1 MSVVSRENMSMI
13 HELMKT
19 IINDNNLK
27 PVNELPNF
35 IESKCA
41 YFHTNR
47 FEFGSINEI
56 NKKIVEMSYN
66 FIMSKQSK
74 EQSPQQ
80 TPRQTVQQQTID
92 KKEQFETSLEAQKQ
106 SFDKMIN
113 PKKPKKIDFSDGS
126 DDFPIENLDK
136 IMNQTLADRQKE
148 LEKITQQYS
157 QDDREKAKTWLN
169 TKESE
174 ESTPKIRI
182 DNNSSVRLNNTI
194 DVSREKRVRFT
205 INEQQEESRNTVIS
219 NTVISNSDQTIDSSD
234 SDDKSSLM
242 SLFSKLKTKQN
253 TQTPQ
258 TNEQTITTNPSIQ
271 TTNIKIEN
279 IESKLDTILSQQN
292 EILTKQQEIFK
303 YIELLQQTKQSVE
316 KEESETP
323 ELVELDAI

>member
-1 MSVVSRENMSMI
+1 M
-13 HELMKT
+13 
-19 IINDNNLK
+19 
-27 PVNELPNF
+27 
-35 IESKCA
+35 
-41 YFHTNR
+41 
-47 FEFGSINEI
+47 G
-56 NKKIVEMSYN
+56 
-66 FIMSKQSK
+66 
-74 EQSPQQ
+74 
-80 TPRQTVQQQTID
+80 
-92 KKEQFETSLEAQKQ
+92 LEAQKQ

-126 DDFPIENLDK
+126 EDFPIENLDK

-205 INEQQEESRNTVIS
+205 INEQQEESRNTVIANNNYS
-219 NTVISNSDQTIDSSD
+219 NTSGTSD
-234 SDDKSSLM
+234 SADKSTLM

-253 TQTPQ
+253 TQTPK
-258 TNEQTITTNPSIQ
+258 TNEQTINTNPPAQINNI
-271 TTNIKIEN
+271 NIKN

-292 EILTKQQEIFK
+292 KILTKQQEIFK

-316 KEESETP
+316 KDESETP

>member
-19 IINDNNLK
+19 IISDNNLK

-47 FEFGSINEI
+47 FEFGSLNEI

-66 FIMSKQSK
+66 FIMSNQPRN
-74 EQSPQQ
+74 Q
-80 TPRQTVQQQTID
+80 PRQTVQQQTID
-92 KKEQFETSLEAQKQ
+92 KKQQFEMGLEAQKQ

-113 PKKPKKIDFSDGS
+113 PKKPKEIDFTDGGE
-126 DDFPIENLDK
+126 DFPIENLDK
-136 IMNQTLADRQKE
+136 IMNQTLADRQRE

-169 TKESE
+169 TKEPE
-174 ESTPKIRI
+174 ENTPKIKI
-182 DNNSSVRLNNTI
+182 DNSSSLRLNNTI

-205 INEQQEESRNTVIS
+205 INEQPQESRNDVIS
-219 NTVISNSDQTIDSSD
+219 NNSDG
-234 SDDKSSLM
+234 DDKSTLM
-242 SLFSKLKTKQN
+242 NLFSKLKTKSSANLKTETKNNLSSQ
-253 TQTPQ
+253 Q
-258 TNEQTITTNPSIQ
+258 S
-271 TTNIKIEN
+271 NIDIKN

-303 YIELLQQTKQSVE
+303 YIESLQQTKESVE
-316 KEESETP
+316 KDDSESP

>member
-1 MSVVSRENMSMI
+1 M
-13 HELMKT
+13 
-19 IINDNNLK
+19 
-27 PVNELPNF
+27 PNF

-66 FIMSKQSK
+66 FIMSSQPRNK
-74 EQSPQQ
+74 
-80 TPRQTVQQQTID
+80 PRQTVQQQTID
-92 KKEQFETSLEAQKQ
+92 KKQQFETSLEAQKQ

-219 NTVISNSDQTIDSSD
+219 NSDQTIDSSD
-234 SDDKSSLM
+234 SDDKSTLM

-253 TQTPQ
+253 TQTPK

-292 EILTKQQEIFK
+292 KILTKQQEIFK

-316 KEESETP
+316 KDESKTP

>member
-19 IINDNNLK
+19 IISDNNLK

-41 YFHTNR
+41 YFHANR
-47 FEFGSINEI
+47 FEFGSLNEI

-66 FIMSKQSK
+66 FIMSNQPRN
-74 EQSPQQ
+74 Q
-80 TPRQTVQQQTID
+80 PRQTVQQQIID
-92 KKEQFETSLEAQKQ
+92 KKQQFEMGLEAQKQ

-113 PKKPKKIDFSDGS
+113 PKKPKEIDFTDGGE
-126 DDFPIENLDK
+126 DFPIENLDK
-136 IMNQTLADRQKE
+136 IMNQTLADRQRE
-148 LEKITQQYS
+148 LERITQQYS

-174 ESTPKIRI
+174 ESTPKIKI
-182 DNNSSVRLNNTI
+182 DNSSSLRLNNTI

-205 INEQQEESRNTVIS
+205 INEQSQETRNDVIS
-219 NTVISNSDQTIDSSD
+219 NNSGSN
-234 SDDKSSLM
+234 DKSTLM
-242 SLFSKLKTKQN
+242 NLFSKLKTKSSSNLEAQSVTNSSSQQQN
-253 TQTPQ
+253 
-258 TNEQTITTNPSIQ
+258 ID
-271 TTNIKIEN
+271 IKN

-303 YIELLQQTKQSVE
+303 YIELLQKNE
-316 KEESETP
+316 KDDSESE

>member
-19 IINDNNLK
+19 IISDNNLK

-41 YFHTNR
+41 YFHANR
-47 FEFGSINEI
+47 FEFGSLNEI

-66 FIMSKQSK
+66 FIMSNQPRN
-74 EQSPQQ
+74 Q
-80 TPRQTVQQQTID
+80 PRQTVQLQTID
-92 KKEQFETSLEAQKQ
+92 KKQQFEMGLEAQKQ

-113 PKKPKKIDFSDGS
+113 PKKPKEIDFTDGGE
-126 DDFPIENLDK
+126 DFPIENLDK
-136 IMNQTLADRQKE
+136 IMNQTLADRQRE
-148 LEKITQQYS
+148 LERITQQYS

-174 ESTPKIRI
+174 ESTPKIKI
-182 DNNSSVRLNNTI
+182 DNSSSLRLNNTI

-205 INEQQEESRNTVIS
+205 INEQSQETRNANDS
-219 NTVISNSDQTIDSSD
+219 N
-234 SDDKSSLM
+234 DKSTLM
-242 SLFSKLKTKQN
+242 NLFSKLKTKSSSNLEAQSATNSSSQQQN
-253 TQTPQ
+253 
-258 TNEQTITTNPSIQ
+258 ID
-271 TTNIKIEN
+271 IKN

-303 YIELLQQTKQSVE
+303 YIELLQKN
-316 KEESETP
+316 KDDSET
-323 ELVELDAI
+323 EEIVELDAI

>member
-27 PVNELPNF
+27 PVDQLPNF

-47 FEFGSINEI
+47 FEFGSLNEI

-66 FIMSKQSK
+66 FIMSSQPRN
-74 EQSPQQ
+74 QPQ
-80 TPRQTVQQQTID
+80 QTVQQQTID
-92 KKEQFETSLEAQKQ
+92 KKQQFEMGLEAQKQ

-126 DDFPIENLDK
+126 EDFPIENLDK

-205 INEQQEESRNTVIS
+205 INEQQEESRNTI
-219 NTVISNSDQTIDSSD
+219 ISNSDQTIDNSD
-234 SDDKSSLM
+234 SDDKSTLM
-242 SLFSKLKTKQN
+242 NLFSKLKTKQN
-253 TQTPQ
+253 RQTPK
-258 TNEQTITTNPSIQ
+258 TNEQTINTNPPVQIN
-271 TTNIKIEN
+271 NIDIKN

-292 EILTKQQEIFK
+292 KILTKQQEIFK

-316 KEESETP
+316 KDESET
-323 ELVELDAI
+323 EGVVELDAI

>member
-19 IINDNNLK
+19 IISDNNLK
-27 PVNELPNF
+27 PVDQLPNF

-41 YFHTNR
+41 YFHANR
-47 FEFGSINEI
+47 FEFGSLNEI

-66 FIMSKQSK
+66 FIMSSQPRN
-74 EQSPQQ
+74 Q
-80 TPRQTVQQQTID
+80 PRQTAQQQTID
-92 KKEQFETSLEAQKQ
+92 KKQQFEMGLEAQKQ

-126 DDFPIENLDK
+126 EDFPIENLDK

-205 INEQQEESRNTVIS
+205 INEQQEESRNTVIANNNYS
-219 NTVISNSDQTIDSSD
+219 NTSGTSD
-234 SDDKSSLM
+234 SDDKSTLM

-253 TQTPQ
+253 KKTSQ
-258 TNEQTITTNPSIQ
+258 TNQQTITTNPETQ
-271 TTNIKIEN
+271 PPNIDIKN

-292 EILTKQQEIFK
+292 KILTKQQEIFK

-316 KEESETP
+316 KDESETP

>member
-19 IINDNNLK
+19 IISDNNLK

-41 YFHTNR
+41 YFHANR
-47 FEFGSINEI
+47 FEFGSLNEI

-66 FIMSKQSK
+66 FIMSNQPRN
-74 EQSPQQ
+74 Q
-80 TPRQTVQQQTID
+80 PRQTVQQQIID
-92 KKEQFETSLEAQKQ
+92 KKQQFEMGLEAQKQ

-113 PKKPKKIDFSDGS
+113 PKKPKEIDFTDGGE
-126 DDFPIENLDK
+126 DFPIENLDK
-136 IMNQTLADRQKE
+136 IMNQTLADRQRE
-148 LEKITQQYS
+148 LERITQQYS

-174 ESTPKIRI
+174 ESTPKIKI
-182 DNNSSVRLNNTI
+182 DNSSSLRLNNTI

-205 INEQQEESRNTVIS
+205 INEQSQETRNANNS
-219 NTVISNSDQTIDSSD
+219 N
-234 SDDKSSLM
+234 DKSTLM
-242 SLFSKLKTKQN
+242 NLFSKLKTKSSAN
-253 TQTPQ
+253 LKTETQSNIPPQ
-258 TNEQTITTNPSIQ
+258 QP
-271 TTNIKIEN
+271 NIDIKN

-303 YIELLQQTKQSVE
+303 YIESLQQTKESV
-316 KEESETP
+316 KKDDSESS
-323 ELVELDAI
+323 ELLELSAI

>member
-27 PVNELPNF
+27 PVNDLPNF

-41 YFHTNR
+41 YFHANR
-47 FEFGSINEI
+47 FEFGSLNEI

-66 FIMSKQSK
+66 FIMSNQPRN
-74 EQSPQQ
+74 Q
-80 TPRQTVQQQTID
+80 PRQTVQQQTID
-92 KKEQFETSLEAQKQ
+92 KKQQFEMGLEAQKQ

-113 PKKPKKIDFSDGS
+113 PKKPKEIDFTDGGE
-126 DDFPIENLDK
+126 DFPIENLDK
-136 IMNQTLADRQKE
+136 IMNQTLADRQRE
-148 LEKITQQYS
+148 LERITQQYS

-174 ESTPKIRI
+174 ESTPKIKI
-182 DNNSSVRLNNTI
+182 DNSSSLRLNNTI

-205 INEQQEESRNTVIS
+205 INEQSQETRNANDS
-219 NTVISNSDQTIDSSD
+219 N
-234 SDDKSSLM
+234 DKSTLM
-242 SLFSKLKTKQN
+242 NLFSKLKTKSSSNIEAQS
-253 TQTPQ
+253 
-258 TNEQTITTNPSIQ
+258 TTNSSSQQP
-271 TTNIKIEN
+271 NIDIKN

-303 YIELLQQTKQSVE
+303 YIESLQKN
-316 KEESETP
+316 KDDSET
-323 ELVELDAI
+323 EEIVELDAI

>member
-66 FIMSKQSK
+66 FIMSSQPRNK
-74 EQSPQQ
+74 
-80 TPRQTVQQQTID
+80 PRQTVQQQTID
-92 KKEQFETSLEAQKQ
+92 KKQQFETSLEAQKQ

-219 NTVISNSDQTIDSSD
+219 NSDQTIDSSD
-234 SDDKSSLM
+234 SDDKSTLM

-253 TQTPQ
+253 TQTPK

-292 EILTKQQEIFK
+292 KILTKQQEIFK

-316 KEESETP
+316 KDESKTP

>member
-19 IINDNNLK
+19 IISDNNLK

-47 FEFGSINEI
+47 FEFGSLNEI

-66 FIMSKQSK
+66 FIMSSQ
-74 EQSPQQ
+74 
-80 TPRQTVQQQTID
+80 PRNNPLQRVQQQTID
-92 KKEQFETSLEAQKQ
+92 KKQQFEMGLEAQKQ

-126 DDFPIENLDK
+126 EDFPIENLDK

-182 DNNSSVRLNNTI
+182 DNNSSLRLKNTI

-205 INEQQEESRNTVIS
+205 INEQQQELRNNVIS
-219 NTVISNSDQTIDSSD
+219 NTIISNNGENINNSNN
-234 SDDKSSLM
+234 DDKSSLM

-253 TQTPQ
+253 KKPSQ
-258 TNEQTITTNPSIQ
+258 TNQQTKTTNPALQMS
-271 TTNIKIEN
+271 NIDIKN
-279 IESKLDTILSQQN
+279 IESKLNTILSQQN

-303 YIELLQQTKQSVE
+303 YIESLQQTKESVE
-316 KEESETP
+316 KEDSETK
-323 ELVELDAI
+323 EIVELDAI